1 MKKLRIDIVSD
12 VVCPWCILA
21 YQRLSIVLD
30 QLSTQIEPEIHW
42 HPFELN
48 PLLSEGG
55 ENLQQHLTQKYGI
68 TNEESNK
75 IRDNLVELGK
85 EVGFTFNFSP
95 EMKTYNTRKAHQ
107 LLLIANQYNRQLP
120 LKLALFNAYFTEN
133 RAIDQIEVLID
144 IAQSVGLSREACMT
158 VLDDDSWA
166 QAVAETER
174 QWLDANIQA
183 VPVLIFNQRT
193 LVTGAQSPQELRQ
206 LIEDMLDDLPHLH

>member
-30 QLSTQIEPEIHW
+30 QLSTHIEPEIHW

-48 PLLSEGG
+48 PLLAVGG
-55 ENLQQHLTQKYGI
+55 ENLQQHLTHKYGI
-68 TNEESNK
+68 SNEESNK

-120 LKLALFNAYFTEN
+120 LKLALFKAYFTEN
-133 RAIDQIEVLID
+133 KAIDQIEVLID

-206 LIEDMLDDLPHLH
+206 LIEEMLDDLPHLH